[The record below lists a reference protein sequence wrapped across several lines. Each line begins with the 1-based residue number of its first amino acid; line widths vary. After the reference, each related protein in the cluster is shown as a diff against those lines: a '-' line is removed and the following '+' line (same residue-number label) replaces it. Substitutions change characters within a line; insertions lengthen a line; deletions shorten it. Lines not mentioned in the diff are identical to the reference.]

1 MYFTSVLPGSFTTHY
16 DKQDEAARTEEGQ
29 KRTDDIKTL
38 HKGTSKH
45 IYYASRCGGKAKGW
59 MDRVKN
65 AVAPSLTAHTT
76 ETTKNG
82 HATLR
87 THASSVD
94 SYMDASYKPVKDMLS
109 FSATARTTA
118 PRVPGAVPTL
128 FNHR

>member
-1 MYFTSVLPGSFTTHY
+1 MINKTKQLEQK
-16 DKQDEAARTEEGQ
+16 DKSGPTIFKNVTQGHKQAHLLRFPVRREGE
-29 KRTDDIKTL
+29 
-38 HKGTSKH
+38 
-45 IYYASRCGGKAKGW
+45 GW

-65 AVAPSLTAHTT
+65 AAAPSLTAFTT
-76 ETTKNG
+76 TNKTTDMTKNG

-87 THASSVD
+87 THVSSVD
-94 SYMDASYKPVKDMLS
+94 SYMDASYRPVKDMLS